1 MGGETRTSLSPLA
14 YYTGFQSFAI
24 TIDAAY
30 PWLDVSSSKAS
41 ISSTGKAEVAL
52 GSYYDGSQL
61 TATQADG
68 TALPEWL
75 EATISGRYGDAKV
88 EFTASGSNPESCTVA
103 IFGPGVKQE
112 IVVDYDGSASVGSIA
127 VDNAEI
133 VDVYNVSGQKLSGN
147 LPAGLYIMRDSNGK
161 VYKRTIK

>member
-1 MGGETRTSLSPLA
+1 M
-14 YYTGFQSFAI
+14 I
-24 TIDAAY
+24 
-30 PWLDVSSSKAS
+30 VSVL
-41 ISSTGKAEVAL
+41 TTAL
-52 GSYYDGSQL
+52 GL
-61 TATQADG
+61 G
-68 TALPEWL
+68 TPVVAPGVGMTLS
-75 EATISGRYGDAKV
+75 SGGRDGDAKV

-103 IFGPGVKQE
+103 ISGPGVKQE

-127 VDNAEI
+127 ADNAEI